1 MNRLQRI
8 AAAQETLNII
18 DRGFYT
24 NAIGET
30 VRLEVAVQNAIRES
44 LLLKPGDFPALL
56 ARRDAISLQRTR
68 TRFSVIN
75 ETSLQAVARLAAQTD
90 KVFCLNFASAKNP
103 GGGFLTGAQA
113 QEESL
118 ARSSALYPCIA
129 QMQAMYQTNRATRTC
144 LYTDHMIYSPSVP
157 VFRDDNGAL
166 LDSFYTASFLT
177 SPAVNVGVVMRQEK
191 QNIPQIEPVM
201 LARLEKVL
209 SVALVKGYRH
219 LVLGAWGCGVFQN
232 DPEAVA
238 GYFQKHLKENP
249 VFKGVFEEVVFAV
262 LDHSPERRIIRPFE
276 TMFAA

>member
-8 AAAQETLNII
+8 AAAQETLSII
-18 DRGFYT
+18 ERGFYT
-24 NAIGET
+24 NDIGET

-56 ARRDAISLQRTR
+56 ARRDAISLQRTQ
-68 TRFSVIN
+68 TRFFVGN
-75 ETSLQAVARLAAQTD
+75 ETTLQAAARLAAQAD

-129 QMQAMYQTNRATRTC
+129 QMQPMYQTNRATRGC
-144 LYTDHMIYSPSVP
+144 LYTDHMIYSPAVP
-157 VFRDDNGAL
+157 VFRDDDGAL
-166 LDSFYTASFLT
+166 LNTFFTASFLT
-177 SPAVNVGVVMRQEK
+177 APAVNAGVVLRQEK
-191 QNIPQIEPVM
+191 HNIAQIEPVM
-201 LARLEKVL
+201 MSRLEKVL

-219 LVLGAWGCGVFQN
+219 LVMGAWGCGVFQN
-232 DPEAVA
+232 DPAAVA
-238 GYFQKHLKENP
+238 GWFHKHLMENP
-249 VFKGVFEEVVFAV
+249 VFKDVFEEVVFAV

>member
-18 DRGFYT
+18 ERGFYT

-30 VRLEVAVQNAIRES
+30 VRLEVAIQNAIRES

-56 ARRDAISLQRTR
+56 PQRDTFLPQRMR
-68 TRFSVIN
+68 TRFSVSN
-75 ETSLQAVARLAAQTD
+75 ETTLQAAARLAAQTD

-129 QMQAMYQTNRATRTC
+129 QMQAMYQTNRAARGC
-144 LYTDHMIYSPSVP
+144 LYTDHMIYSPAVP

-166 LDSFYTASFLT
+166 LDSFYTVSFLT
-177 SPAVNVGVVMRQEK
+177 APAVNAGVVMRQEK

-201 LARLEKVL
+201 LARLEKIL
-209 SVALVKGYRH
+209 SVALVKGYRR

-232 DPEAVA
+232 DPAAVA
-238 GYFQKHLKENP
+238 GWFHKHLMENP

-262 LDHSPERRIIRPFE
+262 LDHSADQRIIRPFM
-276 TMFAA
+276 TQFAT

>member
-8 AAAQETLNII
+8 AAAQETLKII
-18 DRGFYT
+18 ERGFYT
-24 NAIGET
+24 NTHGET
-30 VRLEVAVQNAIRES
+30 VHMETAIQNAIRES
-44 LLLKPGDFPALL
+44 RLLKPDDFPDLL
-56 ARRDAISLQRTR
+56 IQRDALTISKLQ
-68 TRFSVIN
+68 TRFVVNN
-75 ETSLQAVARLAAQTD
+75 ETTLQAAARLAAQTN

-129 QMQAMYQTNRATRTC
+129 QMQVMYQTNRAHRTC
-144 LYTDHMIYSPSVP
+144 LYTDHMIYSPAVP
-157 VFRDDNGAL
+157 VFRDDEGAL
-166 LDSFYTASFLT
+166 LDAFYTVSFLT
-177 SPAVNVGVVMRQEK
+177 APAVNAGVVMRQER

-201 LARLEKVL
+201 MARMEKL
-209 SVALVKGYRH
+209 LTVALVKGYRH

-232 DPEAVA
+232 EPAAVA
-238 GYFQKHLKENP
+238 GWFHKHLVENL
-249 VFKGVFEEVVFAV
+249 VFKGVFEEIVFAV